1 MTEKIAT
8 LINALRQEL
17 EQYRV
22 MLALLDRQKQ
32 QVGARCAEDV
42 YQSIAPI
49 KGQGLSIQRARA
61 QREECR
67 VQLTQA
73 LQRPRDSSFAELIP
87 LLPGDCQPLLGTL
100 VRENNLLLARVRQR
114 ARQNHLCLSRSIEL
128 MQGMINSLFPA
139 RETRMYNERGS
150 MKLRRLTPLSMY
162 EAIG

>member
-73 LQRPRDSSFAELIP
+73 LQRPR
-87 LLPGDCQPLLGTL
+87 
-100 VRENNLLLARVRQR
+100 VRWCGKTIYCWR
-114 ARQNHLCLSRSIEL
+114 AFGN
-128 MQGMINSLFPA
+128 G
-139 RETRMYNERGS
+139 RG
-150 MKLRRLTPLSMY
+150 KTIC
-162 EAIG
+162 A